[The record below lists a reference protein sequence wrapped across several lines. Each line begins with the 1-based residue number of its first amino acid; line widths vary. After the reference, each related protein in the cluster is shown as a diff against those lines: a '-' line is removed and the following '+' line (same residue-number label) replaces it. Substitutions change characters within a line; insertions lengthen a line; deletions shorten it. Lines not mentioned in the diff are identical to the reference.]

1 MSNNMKARIPSGY
14 ELKKMRKL
22 ADMTQSELARRAGL
36 SQALIARLESGDIDP
51 RVSTLKKVVE
61 AIEEAEKERTK
72 ARDKMISPVKTVKP
86 SDSVEKAIGIM
97 RANGISQLPVI
108 EKGVPVGLI
117 SEKDVVTRIED
128 LDDPKDHAR
137 LSHAPV
143 TEVMEDAPPIVSLN
157 TNLGAITQMLEY
169 SSVVLVAD
177 KGKLKGVIARSDV
190 LGMV

>member
-1 MSNNMKARIPSGY
+1 MKARIPSGY